1 MKYILILL
9 SIFLLSCSKDNS
21 QTITQPQKQ
30 TVKKKRYV
38 NNRDFIYVDSG
49 VRYII
54 WQDWTST
61 TFSHYYVS
69 FESMVE
75 LPNDSV
81 TFTIGALCG
90 VPINNVGWKIYENQC
105 IDMHDVIEKYT
116 DHMYMFTVTVNDI
129 VDDNEGQQYV
139 RLYGDIVPVNYIP

>member
-1 MKYILILL
+1 MKQLLLIITAT
-9 SIFLLSCSKDNS
+9 IFLFSCSKDN
-21 QTITQPQKQ
+21 QTIPQPK
-30 TVKKKRYV
+30 TPKKTRYL
-38 NNRDFIYVDSG
+38 NNRDFVYVDSG

-69 FESMVE
+69 FESITV

-81 TFTIGALCG
+81 KFHIGALCG
-90 VPINNVGWKIYENQC
+90 IPVNNVGWKIYENEC
-105 IDMHDVIEKYT
+105 IEMHDVLEMVT
-116 DHMYMFTVTVNDI
+116 DHMYLFTVTTTDI

-139 RLYGDIVPVNYIP
+139 RLYGDIIPINYIP